1 MLCFLKRK
9 QNQLDTIFD
18 LDKRFLQRI
27 LQFFKKMKSQQL
39 GSAYT
44 IIHDLSGL
52 YLTLSGK
59 IETEIN
65 WNDVKEVFV
74 FKRDLYVVDQI
85 CMAFVTSGDLSI
97 EINEEMGG
105 WDELVHKLPEYLPGC
120 KSFEAW
126 FLDVMQ
132 PAFETNLTK
141 LYQRN

>member
-1 MLCFLKRK
+1 MQRIWQFLKKLKPR
-9 QNQLDTIFD
+9 QP
-18 LDKRFLQRI
+18 
-27 LQFFKKMKSQQL
+27 

-44 IIHDLSGL
+44 IVHDLSGL
-52 YLTLSGK
+52 RLTLPGK
-59 IETEIN
+59 IENEIN

-85 CMAFVTSGDLSI
+85 CMTFVTDQYII
-97 EINEEMGG
+97 EINEEMVG
-105 WDELVHKLPEYLPGC
+105 WQELIQKLPDYLPGC

-126 FLDVMQ
+126 FLDVIQ